1 MKSLFRLAAEIQ
13 RFCKDQ
19 NWNFCFIGGIALQA
33 WGEPRLTRD
42 IDVSILAQFGNE
54 FSVIDPLL
62 QKYTPRVSDARQFA
76 MESRVLLLKSE
87 TGIPIDVVLAG
98 LPFEE
103 EIAERAVPFP
113 FLPETSLRVCSAE
126 DLVIYKVFADRGRD
140 WSDVEGILIRQGTA
154 NLDWSLIESNLEPL
168 AEIKEAPHILVK
180 LREIRERTNQQG
192 TQ

>member
-1 MKSLFRLAAEIQ
+1 MKSLFCLAAEIQ
-13 RFCKDQ
+13 RFCEDQ

-42 IDVSILAQFGNE
+42 IDISILAQFGHE

-62 QKYTPRVSDARQFA
+62 QKYPARVSDARQFA

-87 TGIPIDVVLAG
+87 IGIPIDVVLAG

-113 FLPETSLRVCSAE
+113 FLPETTLRVCSAE
-126 DLVIYKVFADRGRD
+126 DLVIYKAFADRSRD
-140 WSDVEGILIRQGTA
+140 WADVEGILVRQGA
-154 NLDWSLIESNLEPL
+154 DNLDWSHVESNLEPL

-180 LREIRERTNQQG
+180 LREIRERINQKRNQ
-192 TQ
+192 